1 MAGRWQWVATPPPQ
15 SGASRAVPR
24 RPLPYTGP
32 PSYPVPPRW
41 GFPQLSW
48 RWPVAFG
55 RKAKPKPLDQLRM
68 LSRNLVATL
77 WITTAALGVAVV
89 GEGWRYVLLI
99 LSRSGALSRTLVAFS
114 DALVVTAGVV
124 SGLAAVAALVLGVLW
139 VLRARDVAA
148 AVSGQRPARSLRDVL
163 IGLLVPVLNMA
174 VAGSILA
181 ELEHAAARKPV
192 AERPRPSRLLLMWWA
207 AWAVGEL
214 LFAIVW
220 LVTLFGASVQ
230 SLANGVELHLLAD
243 LVAGFVAATGALFVG
258 RVTQLLEPID
268 PATVHRLRLVKVT
281 DAPEPPLR
289 TFRAAGTPR

>member
-15 SGASRAVPR
+15 PGASRSVPR

-48 RWPVAFG
+48 RWPVSLG

-68 LSRNLVATL
+68 LARNLVATL
-77 WITTAALGVAVV
+77 WVTTAALGVAVV

-99 LSRSGALSRTLVAFS
+99 LSRSGALSRTVVAFS

-124 SGLAAVAALVLGVLW
+124 SGLAALASLVLAVLW
-139 VLRARDVAA
+139 VLRARDVASV
-148 AVSGQRPARSLRDVL
+148 VSGQRPARSVRDVL
-163 IGLLVPVLNMA
+163 IGLLVPGLNLA
-174 VAGSILA
+174 VAGSVLA

-192 AERPRPSRLLLMWWA
+192 DQRPSPSRLLLLWWI
-207 AWAVGEL
+207 AWVAGEL
-214 LFAIVW
+214 LFAVVW
-220 LVTLFGASVQ
+220 LVTIFGTSVQ
-230 SLANGVELHLLAD
+230 ALANGVELHLLAD
-243 LVAGFVAATGALFVG
+243 LVAAFVAGSGALFVS
-258 RVTQLLEPID
+258 RVTQLLEPVD
-268 PATVHRLRLVKVT
+268 PATVHRLRVVKVA

-289 TFRAAGTPR
+289 AVRTVASPR